1 MLEKIK
7 NKVNKI
13 KFYLIWDGEKRAQYL
28 KKKNILRKIGENCM
42 FQSRI
47 FPMDPKLLIINDN
60 VTIAANVT
68 FCTHDAIRHV
78 LMYKYKKRCP
88 IYTGC
93 IEIKDNVFIGVGS
106 IIMPDVRI
114 GSNCIVAAGSVVTKD
129 VPDNSIV
136 AGVPARVI
144 GSFEELVKKR
154 ENSDYNESNDKMS
167 LNEIEKN
174 WEYFYK
180 KRMS

>member
-1 MLEKIK
+1 
-7 NKVNKI
+7 
-13 KFYLIWDGEKRAQYL
+13 
-28 KKKNILRKIGENCM
+28 
-42 FQSRI
+42 
-47 FPMDPKLLIINDN
+47 
-60 VTIAANVT
+60 
-68 FCTHDAIRHV
+68 
-78 LMYKYKKRCP
+78 
-88 IYTGC
+88 
-93 IEIKDNVFIGVGS
+93 
-106 IIMPDVRI
+106 MPDVRI